1 MALAGPPDDDD
12 HVGVEV
18 DEETDG
24 QHEEEDKGE
33 LVYRPP
39 LELILL

>member
-12 HVGVEV
+12 HVGIEV
-18 DEETDG
+18 NEEAHG
-24 QHEEEDKGE
+24 QNEEEDKGE